1 MKYEIINAKIKVDS
15 EMYYV
20 RKLLVTQVDF
30 YYRASDC
37 YDKIENTC

>member
-20 RKLLVTQVDF
+20 RKLLVSQVDF
-30 YYRASDC
+30 
-37 YDKIENTC
+37 